1 VLYGVAA
8 RRLVDERFAADLVG
22 HATVELYRRL
32 LAS

>member
-1 VLYGVAA
+1 
-8 RRLVDERFAADLVG
+8 LVDERFAADLVG